1 MEWNLS
7 EKLIGA
13 IIGFGG
19 IGLLYWAELWRMYR
33 RHKRLCRQDHEEWL
47 AIHPEMRAKFGRRMP

>member
-19 IGLLYWAELWRMYR
+19 IGLLYWAELWRMYK
-33 RHKRLCRQDHEEWL
+33 RHAETRGKL
-47 AIHPEMRAKFGRRMP
+47 GRRT